1 MEAWQSTG
9 LTIYPS
15 YAKLNM
21 FGIGGV
27 TRGSIKNY
35 FNVIFVIICIAL
47 TVLVLMQE
55 GKSQGLGSI
64 SGMADTYWGKNKG
77 RSMEG
82 ALVKITTGLA
92 VGFMVLAVVL
102 NLNF

>member
-1 MEAWQSTG
+1 MAVLRTI
-9 LTIYPS
+9 LT
-15 YAKLNM
+15 
-21 FGIGGV
+21 
-27 TRGSIKNY
+27 
-35 FNVIFVIICIAL
+35 VIFVIICIAL
-47 TVLVLMQE
+47 TVLILMQE